1 MFHVVSGGFKPERF
15 HPWLGRLRFAIP
27 AFVESVS
34 IPSCCPGCLD
44 NSMSALVRTTK
55 RTVQCRPS
63 PESKMHGSHGMSWTT
78 WQPPGSCITFQQR
91 FWNHLEPMH
100 LGPVSTS
107 LNTLTVQGHSRPTQ
121 HVTHA
126 LVTACHHRQ
135 DNLFA
140 RALNLLQRFQTA
152 LHPTLCQQ
160 ICPDLQAN
168 PPKKYGDE
176 FHVFQCFPMFSNV
189 FQCVPMCSNVFQ
201 CPPMCS
207 DVLQC
212 PPICSN
218 LFQCVPMFQNSSIR
232 NADTPLCFKLDL
244 KLKKEHRWVGSLL
257 CLYPMCKIILLS
269 LTATSC
275 PTYITKSITISSA
288 LSTTSSLLCPK
299 TFHKN
304 FDFTIQR
311 KPSGT
316 SPWGFRDLEQAAEF
330 LRSRVKLGCGTS
342 LSFYSSACL
351 LCLLVPCGDD
361 PLVLGGAAGRT
372 ARWQDMDGYGIC
384 GICGISYSIYSIS
397 GPCRRRTIGS
407 RFSLALPQ
415 GAAGCP
421 GLWGQGFQMTSIDKF
436 DSNDNHDTYMNN
448 ADNYL
453 DKTTKNH

>member
-1 MFHVVSGGFKPERF
+1 
-15 HPWLGRLRFAIP
+15 
-27 AFVESVS
+27 
-34 IPSCCPGCLD
+34 
-44 NSMSALVRTTK
+44 
-55 RTVQCRPS
+55 
-63 PESKMHGSHGMSWTT
+63 
-78 WQPPGSCITFQQR
+78 
-91 FWNHLEPMH
+91 MH

-107 LNTLTVQGHSRPTQ
+107 LNTSTVQGHSRPTQ

-152 LHPTLCQQ
+152 LHPSLCQQ

-176 FHVFQCFPMFSNV
+176 FHVFQCFPM
-189 FQCVPMCSNVFQ
+189 CSNV
-201 CPPMCS
+201 
-207 DVLQC
+207 
-212 PPICSN
+212 
-218 LFQCVPMFQNSSIR
+218 FQCVPMFQNSSIR

-316 SPWGFRDLEQAAEF
+316 SP
-330 LRSRVKLGCGTS
+330 
-342 LSFYSSACL
+342 
-351 LCLLVPCGDD
+351 
-361 PLVLGGAAGRT
+361 
-372 ARWQDMDGYGIC
+372 
-384 GICGISYSIYSIS
+384 
-397 GPCRRRTIGS
+397 
-407 RFSLALPQ
+407 
-415 GAAGCP
+415 
-421 GLWGQGFQMTSIDKF
+421 
-436 DSNDNHDTYMNN
+436 
-448 ADNYL
+448 
-453 DKTTKNH
+453 

>member
-1 MFHVVSGGFKPERF
+1 MGNMTTSGVVHYFPTKILEPSGTHAFGSGFNKSQHINSSRPLAANTTC
-15 HPWLGRLRFAIP
+15 HPRPCHSLSPSAGQPLR
-27 AFVESVS
+27 
-34 IPSCCPGCLD
+34 
-44 NSMSALVRTTK
+44 
-55 RTVQCRPS
+55 
-63 PESKMHGSHGMSWTT
+63 
-78 WQPPGSCITFQQR
+78 PGSESSPALP
-91 FWNHLEPMH
+91 NSAPPNPLPAD
-100 LGPVSTS
+100 L
-107 LNTLTVQGHSRPTQ
+107 SRP
-121 HVTHA
+121 A
-126 LVTACHHRQ
+126 SES
-135 DNLFA
+135 
-140 RALNLLQRFQTA
+140 
-152 LHPTLCQQ
+152 
-160 ICPDLQAN
+160 
-168 PPKKYGDE
+168 PKKIWWWISC
-176 FHVFQCFPMFSNV
+176 VPMFSNV
-189 FQCVPMCSNVFQ
+189 FECFAMCSNVFQ

-212 PPICSN
+212 PPMCSN

-372 ARWQDMDGYGIC
+372 ARWQDIDGY

-407 RFSLALPQ
+407 RFSLA
-415 GAAGCP
+415 GCP
-421 GLWGQGFQMTSIDKF
+421 GLWGQGFQMTSIDNLTVMIIMILIWIMRIIIWIKWQKITKLF
-436 DSNDNHDTYMNN
+436 TKAMNIMN
-448 ADNYL
+448 WYSYPS
-453 DKTTKNH
+453 